1 MEYIHDHKSPKV
13 KVYEGATLLKRA
25 KTNGSEDVE
34 ALYLEIGLRALAS
47 FITREELP
55 LKKLL
60 DQTQIDDAQNKGVLE
75 ESVYFQLKLL
85 M

>member
-1 MEYIHDHKSPKV
+1 V

-25 KTNGSEDVE
+25 KAKGSEDVE

-60 DQTQIDDAQNKGVLE
+60 DQTQIDDAQSKGVLE